1 MRRVRL
7 VEDGENRTP
16 GDPGGTVSYFAA
28 AVTRGPK
35 GWAAAELS
43 LGRAADIADVE
54 QVAELLR
61 DSDIEAEVSLLFVEV
76 DDEYLAIL
84 RLDEGE
90 DLRVF
95 GSDTAFVD
103 ESPLGAALLGEEDRP
118 GSLDLPDDDFDPSD
132 DDEDDDEQEDDEAA
146 TPAIPVVDDAEPIG
160 DPDLLADLGISG
172 ARLRALC
179 VQEGMMPSDMTA
191 EICTVLGCADDVEEL
206 R

>member
-1 MRRVRL
+1 M
-7 VEDGENRTP
+7 
-16 GDPGGTVSYFAA
+16 SYFAA

-35 GWAAAELS
+35 GWAAAELN

-95 GSDTAFVD
+95 GSDAAFVD

-118 GSLDLPDDDFDPSD
+118 GALDLPDDDFDPSGSD
-132 DDEDDDEQEDDEAA
+132 DDEGDDEDEDESAV
-146 TPAIPVVDDAEPIG
+146 TPVVPVADDAEPIG

-172 ARLRALC
+172 PRLRALC

-191 EICTVLGCADDVEEL
+191 EICAVLGCADDVEEL